1 MNPALAIASILAAVA
16 AAVHI
21 FMGGHAV
28 ATPLLDSAMEA
39 RPKLILYAVWHMASV
54 ALCLSAAALFVGGL
68 RRHAEP
74 SRYLVRFISL
84 LWCCFGATFLAVI
97 AIQPDGGWLFKLPQW
112 TLLLPVG
119 LLGFWGSTGSTRG
132 LRRGATIPTN
142 AQ

>member
-16 AAVHI
+16 AALHI

-28 ATPLLDSAMEA
+28 ATPLLDSAMET

-54 ALCLSAAALFVGGL
+54 ALCLCAVALFVGGL
-68 RRHAEP
+68 RRPAEP

-119 LLGFWGSTGSTRG
+119 LLGIWGSTGSTRR
-132 LRRGATIPTN
+132 LRRGATIPTS